1 MTLKTN
7 LINIVLVDTIHPGNI
22 GSVARAMKTMG
33 LSRLS
38 LVNPR
43 VFPSNESTALAGN
56 ATDVL
61 DNAAVYSSIRD
72 AIKDS
77 TFVYATS
84 SRDRSIQWPI
94 MNAEQAAKD
103 ICKETS
109 SDKEI
114 SIIFGK
120 EDRGLTNEE
129 LELANKLI
137 EIPANPE
144 YPVLNLAM
152 SVQIISYEIF
162 KASSDITEKEWRDY
176 PEVNSHQL
184 QMLIDH
190 FIETAVDIDV
200 IDPDNP
206 KKIISRIKRMFTR
219 LQPDEMEASFM
230 RGFLSGIKKKLKPRE
245 ALQGEAYSMPRAL
258 PQGLIEGLELFNQ
271 APELEIILG
280 KSFCSIYKSLKRY
293 EAEAFLQVIS
303 PWEREHLLL
312 NV

>member
-1 MTLKTN
+1 MSLQTN

-33 LSRLS
+33 LKKLS

-43 VFPSNESTALAGN
+43 VFPSGEANALAGN

-61 DNAAVYSSIRD
+61 DNAKIFTSIKD
-72 AIKDS
+72 AIEQS

-84 SRDRSIQWPI
+84 SRDRSIQWPL
-94 MNAEQAAKD
+94 MDAETAAKD
-103 ICKETS
+103 ICNEVNS
-109 SDKEI
+109 NKEI

-120 EDRGLTNEE
+120 EDRGLTNDE

-152 SVQIISYEIF
+152 SAQIISYEIL
-162 KASSDITEKEWRDY
+162 KASSSNEKKEWRDY
-176 PEVNSHQL
+176 PEVNSKQL
-184 QMLIDH
+184 QMLINH
-190 FIETAVDIDV
+190 FIETAIDIDV

-230 RGFLSGIKKKLKPRE
+230 RGFLSGIKKKLK
-245 ALQGEAYSMPRAL
+245 
-258 PQGLIEGLELFNQ
+258 
-271 APELEIILG
+271 
-280 KSFCSIYKSLKRY
+280 
-293 EAEAFLQVIS
+293 
-303 PWEREHLLL
+303 
-312 NV
+312 

>member
-1 MTLKTN
+1 MSLQTN

-33 LSRLS
+33 LKKLS

-43 VFPSNESTALAGN
+43 VFPSGEANALAGN

-61 DNAAVYSSIRD
+61 DNAKIFTSIKD
-72 AIKDS
+72 AIEQS

-84 SRDRSIQWPI
+84 SRDRSIQWPL
-94 MNAEQAAKD
+94 MDAETAAKD
-103 ICKETS
+103 ICNEVNS
-109 SDKEI
+109 NKEI

-120 EDRGLTNEE
+120 EDRGLTNDE

-152 SVQIISYEIF
+152 SAQIISYEIL
-162 KASSDITEKEWRDY
+162 KASSVNQKKEWRDY
-176 PEVNSHQL
+176 PEVNSKQL

-190 FIETAVDIDV
+190 FIETAIDIDV

-230 RGFLSGIKKKLKPRE
+230 RGFLSGIKKKLK
-245 ALQGEAYSMPRAL
+245 
-258 PQGLIEGLELFNQ
+258 
-271 APELEIILG
+271 
-280 KSFCSIYKSLKRY
+280 
-293 EAEAFLQVIS
+293 
-303 PWEREHLLL
+303 
-312 NV
+312 

>member
-1 MTLKTN
+1 MGMQSN

-43 VFPSNESTALAGN
+43 VFPSDDAIALSGN

-61 DNAAVYSSIRD
+61 KNAKIYKNIRE

-94 MNAEQAAKD
+94 KDAASAAKD
-103 ICKETS
+103 IHAEVNN
-109 SDKEI
+109 DKEI

-120 EDRGLTNEE
+120 EDRGLTNDE
-129 LELANKLI
+129 LENANRLI
-137 EIPANPE
+137 EIPANPI

-162 KASSDITEKEWRDY
+162 KSSSDVKLKEWRDY
-176 PEVNSHQL
+176 PEVNSEQL

-190 FIETAVDIDV
+190 FIKTAIDIDV

-230 RGFLSGIKKKLKPRE
+230 RGFLSGIKKKLK
-245 ALQGEAYSMPRAL
+245 
-258 PQGLIEGLELFNQ
+258 
-271 APELEIILG
+271 
-280 KSFCSIYKSLKRY
+280 
-293 EAEAFLQVIS
+293 
-303 PWEREHLLL
+303 
-312 NV
+312 

>member
-1 MTLKTN
+1 MSLQSN

-43 VFPSNESTALAGN
+43 IFPSDDAIALSGN

-61 DNAAVYSSIRD
+61 NKAKIFTSIKD
-72 AIKDS
+72 AIKES

-94 MNAEQAAKD
+94 TDAASAASD
-103 ICKETS
+103 IVNEVNS
-109 SDKEI
+109 NKEI

-120 EDRGLTNEE
+120 EDRGLTNDE
-129 LELANKLI
+129 LEYANRLI

-162 KASSDITEKEWRDY
+162 KASSDGKLKEWRDY
-176 PEVNSHQL
+176 PEVNSKQL

-190 FIETAVDIDV
+190 FIETAIDIDV

-230 RGFLSGIKKKLKPRE
+230 RGFLS
-245 ALQGEAYSMPRAL
+245 
-258 PQGLIEGLELFNQ
+258 
-271 APELEIILG
+271 
-280 KSFCSIYKSLKRY
+280 
-293 EAEAFLQVIS
+293 
-303 PWEREHLLL
+303 
-312 NV
+312 

>member
-22 GSVARAMKTMG
+22 GSVARALKTMG

-38 LVNPR
+38 LVNPG

-61 DNAAVYSSIRD
+61 DNVAVYSSIRD

-94 MNAEQAAKD
+94 TNAEHAAKD
-103 ICKETS
+103 ICNETS

-152 SVQIISYEIF
+152 SVQIITYELF
-162 KASSDITEKEWRDY
+162 KASSVITEKEWRDY

-230 RGFLSGIKKKLKPRE
+230 RGFLSRIKKKLK
-245 ALQGEAYSMPRAL
+245 
-258 PQGLIEGLELFNQ
+258 
-271 APELEIILG
+271 
-280 KSFCSIYKSLKRY
+280 
-293 EAEAFLQVIS
+293 
-303 PWEREHLLL
+303 
-312 NV
+312 

>member
-1 MTLKTN
+1 MGMQSN

-43 VFPSNESTALAGN
+43 IFPSDDAIALSGN

-61 DNAAVYSSIRD
+61 KNAKIYKNIRE

-94 MNAEQAAKD
+94 KDAASAAKD
-103 ICKETS
+103 IHAEVNNN
-109 SDKEI
+109 KEI

-120 EDRGLTNEE
+120 EDRGLTNDE
-129 LELANKLI
+129 LENANRLI
-137 EIPANPE
+137 EIPANPI

-162 KASSDITEKEWRDY
+162 KSSSDIKLKEWRDY
-176 PEVNSHQL
+176 PEVNSEQL

-190 FIETAVDIDV
+190 FIETAIDIDV

-230 RGFLSGIKKKLKPRE
+230 RGFLSGIKKKLK
-245 ALQGEAYSMPRAL
+245 
-258 PQGLIEGLELFNQ
+258 
-271 APELEIILG
+271 
-280 KSFCSIYKSLKRY
+280 
-293 EAEAFLQVIS
+293 
-303 PWEREHLLL
+303 
-312 NV
+312 

>member
-1 MTLKTN
+1 MGMQSN
-7 LINIVLVDTIHPGNI
+7 LINIVLVDTIHPANI

-43 VFPSNESTALAGN
+43 VFPSDDAIALSGN

-61 DNAAVYSSIRD
+61 KNAKIYKNIRE

-94 MNAEQAAKD
+94 KDAASAAKD
-103 ICKETS
+103 IHAEVNNN
-109 SDKEI
+109 KEI

-120 EDRGLTNEE
+120 EDRGLTNDE
-129 LELANKLI
+129 LENANRLI
-137 EIPANPE
+137 EIPANPK

-162 KASSDITEKEWRDY
+162 KSSSDVKLKEWRDY
-176 PEVNSHQL
+176 PEVNSEQL

-190 FIETAVDIDV
+190 FIKTAIDIDV

-230 RGFLSGIKKKLKPRE
+230 RGFLSGIKKKLK
-245 ALQGEAYSMPRAL
+245 
-258 PQGLIEGLELFNQ
+258 
-271 APELEIILG
+271 
-280 KSFCSIYKSLKRY
+280 
-293 EAEAFLQVIS
+293 
-303 PWEREHLLL
+303 
-312 NV
+312 

>member
-1 MTLKTN
+1 MGMQSN

-33 LSRLS
+33 LLRLS

-43 VFPSNESTALAGN
+43 VFPSDDAIALSGN

-61 DNAAVYSSIRD
+61 KNAKIYKNIRD
-72 AIKDS
+72 AVKDS

-84 SRDRSIQWPI
+84 SRDRTIQWPI
-94 MNAEQAAKD
+94 KDAASAAKD
-103 ICKETS
+103 IHAEVNNNKES
-109 SDKEI
+109 

-120 EDRGLTNEE
+120 EDRGLTNDE
-129 LELANKLI
+129 LENANRLI
-137 EIPANPE
+137 EIPANPI

-162 KASSDITEKEWRDY
+162 KASSDIKLKEWRDY
-176 PEVNSHQL
+176 PEVNSEQL

-190 FIETAVDIDV
+190 FIDTAVEIDV

-230 RGFLSGIKKKLKPRE
+230 RGFLSGIKKKLK
-245 ALQGEAYSMPRAL
+245 
-258 PQGLIEGLELFNQ
+258 
-271 APELEIILG
+271 
-280 KSFCSIYKSLKRY
+280 
-293 EAEAFLQVIS
+293 
-303 PWEREHLLL
+303 
-312 NV
+312 

>member
-1 MTLKTN
+1 MTAQSN

-43 VFPSNESTALAGN
+43 VFPSDDAIALSGN

-61 DNAAVYSSIRD
+61 QNAKIYKNIRD

-84 SRDRSIQWPI
+84 SRDRTIQWPI
-94 MNAEQAAKD
+94 KDAASAAKD
-103 ICKETS
+103 IHAEVNNN
-109 SDKEI
+109 KEI

-120 EDRGLTNEE
+120 EDRGLTNDE
-129 LELANKLI
+129 LENANRLI
-137 EIPANPE
+137 EIPANPI

-162 KASSDITEKEWRDY
+162 KASSDISLKEWRDY
-176 PEVNSHQL
+176 PEVSSEQL

-190 FIETAVDIDV
+190 FIDTAVEIDV

-230 RGFLSGIKKKLKPRE
+230 RGFLSGIKKKLK
-245 ALQGEAYSMPRAL
+245 
-258 PQGLIEGLELFNQ
+258 
-271 APELEIILG
+271 
-280 KSFCSIYKSLKRY
+280 
-293 EAEAFLQVIS
+293 
-303 PWEREHLLL
+303 
-312 NV
+312 

>member
-1 MTLKTN
+1 MGMQSN

-43 VFPSNESTALAGN
+43 VFPSDDAIALSGN

-61 DNAAVYSSIRD
+61 KNAKIYKNIRE

-94 MNAEQAAKD
+94 KDAASAAKD
-103 ICKETS
+103 IHAEVNN
-109 SDKEI
+109 DKEI

-120 EDRGLTNEE
+120 EDRGLTNDE
-129 LELANKLI
+129 LENANRLI
-137 EIPANPE
+137 EIPANPI

-162 KASSDITEKEWRDY
+162 KASSDIKLKEWRDY
-176 PEVNSHQL
+176 PEVNSEQL

-190 FIETAVDIDV
+190 FIDTAVEIDV

-230 RGFLSGIKKKLKPRE
+230 RGFLSGIKKKLK
-245 ALQGEAYSMPRAL
+245 
-258 PQGLIEGLELFNQ
+258 
-271 APELEIILG
+271 
-280 KSFCSIYKSLKRY
+280 
-293 EAEAFLQVIS
+293 
-303 PWEREHLLL
+303 
-312 NV
+312 

>member
-1 MTLKTN
+1 MTAKSN

-43 VFPSNESTALAGN
+43 VFPSDDAIALSGN

-61 DNAAVYSSIRD
+61 QNAKIYKNIRD
-72 AIKDS
+72 AIKNS

-94 MNAEQAAKD
+94 KDAASAAKD
-103 ICKETS
+103 IHAEVNNN
-109 SDKEI
+109 KEI

-120 EDRGLTNEE
+120 EDRGLTNDE
-129 LELANKLI
+129 LENANRLI
-137 EIPANPE
+137 EIPANPI

-162 KASSDITEKEWRDY
+162 KASSDISLKEWRDY
-176 PEVNSHQL
+176 PEVNSEQL

-190 FIETAVDIDV
+190 FIDTAVEIDV

-230 RGFLSGIKKKLKPRE
+230 RGFLSGIKKKLK
-245 ALQGEAYSMPRAL
+245 
-258 PQGLIEGLELFNQ
+258 
-271 APELEIILG
+271 
-280 KSFCSIYKSLKRY
+280 
-293 EAEAFLQVIS
+293 
-303 PWEREHLLL
+303 
-312 NV
+312 

>member
-1 MTLKTN
+1 MGMQSN

-43 VFPSNESTALAGN
+43 VFPSDDAIALSGN

-61 DNAAVYSSIRD
+61 KNAKIYKNIRE

-94 MNAEQAAKD
+94 KDAASAAKD
-103 ICKETS
+103 IHTEVNNN
-109 SDKEI
+109 KEI

-120 EDRGLTNEE
+120 EDRGLTNDE
-129 LELANKLI
+129 LENANRLI
-137 EIPANPE
+137 EIPANPK

-162 KASSDITEKEWRDY
+162 KSSSDVKLKEWRDY
-176 PEVNSHQL
+176 PEVNSEQL

-190 FIETAVDIDV
+190 FIETAID
-200 IDPDNP
+200 
-206 KKIISRIKRMFTR
+206 
-219 LQPDEMEASFM
+219 
-230 RGFLSGIKKKLKPRE
+230 
-245 ALQGEAYSMPRAL
+245 
-258 PQGLIEGLELFNQ
+258 
-271 APELEIILG
+271 
-280 KSFCSIYKSLKRY
+280 
-293 EAEAFLQVIS
+293 
-303 PWEREHLLL
+303 
-312 NV
+312 

>member
-1 MTLKTN
+1 M
-7 LINIVLVDTIHPGNI
+7 DTIHPGNI

-33 LSRLS
+33 LSKLS

-43 VFPSNESTALAGN
+43 IFPSGDANALSGN

-61 DNAAVYSSIRD
+61 ENANTYSSIKE

-94 MNAEQAAKD
+94 LNASSAAEK
-103 ICKETS
+103 ICNEVN

-120 EDRGLTNEE
+120 EDRGLTNTE
-129 LELANKLI
+129 LEYANNLI

-152 SVQIISYEIF
+152 SAQIICYEIF
-162 KASSDITEKEWRDY
+162 KFSNNNNVKEWRDY
-176 PEVNSHQL
+176 PEVNSEQL
-184 QMLIDH
+184 QRLINH
-190 FIETAVDIDV
+190 FIDTAVEIDV

-230 RGFLSGIKKKLKPRE
+230 RGFLSGINKKLK
-245 ALQGEAYSMPRAL
+245 
-258 PQGLIEGLELFNQ
+258 
-271 APELEIILG
+271 
-280 KSFCSIYKSLKRY
+280 
-293 EAEAFLQVIS
+293 
-303 PWEREHLLL
+303 
-312 NV
+312 

>member
-1 MTLKTN
+1 MTLKSN

-43 VFPSNESTALAGN
+43 VFPSGDANALAGN

-61 DNAAVYSSIRD
+61 EDAQIFSSIKE

-94 MNAEQAAKD
+94 MNASSAAKK
-103 ICKETS
+103 ICDEVSSEKEV
-109 SDKEI
+109 

-120 EDRGLTNEE
+120 EDRGLTNSE
-129 LELANKLI
+129 LEFANNLI

-152 SVQIISYEIF
+152 SAQIISYEIF
-162 KASSDITEKEWRDY
+162 KVFNNEGIKEWRDY
-176 PEVNSHQL
+176 PEVNSEQL
-184 QMLIDH
+184 QRLIDH
-190 FIETAVDIDV
+190 FIDTAIEIDV
-200 IDPDNP
+200 IDPSNP

-230 RGFLSGIKKKLKPRE
+230 RGFLSGIKKKLK
-245 ALQGEAYSMPRAL
+245 
-258 PQGLIEGLELFNQ
+258 
-271 APELEIILG
+271 
-280 KSFCSIYKSLKRY
+280 
-293 EAEAFLQVIS
+293 
-303 PWEREHLLL
+303 
-312 NV
+312 